1 MSPTMFLG
9 RVVLPALGLAVAAGL
24 TWNSVRKFTVQ
35 TEAVRTAES
44 SGSAVHSSGR
54 ITAEGRVVAYPGA
67 EVTVGTE
74 VLGMI
79 VNMPAFENAAVRKGD
94 LLVELRADDLK
105 ASLREAHFR
114 LIEAEAGL
122 RLLQARFQL
131 DRIFPAT
138 ASARAPQTAD
148 FRAEEQAAAVARRD
162 AAKETVERLDAE
174 AVKYRITA
182 PIGGTVISR
191 HVDPGETI
199 TPGSPILTIVDLS
212 RLRVEAEVD
221 EYDIAGIVPS
231 AQATITAEGYASA
244 GWRGEVEEVPEA
256 VVGRQTRP
264 DDPGRPTDTRVLR
277 VKVAF
282 REPNPLKL
290 GQHVEVEIARGG
302 KNP

>member
-9 RVVLPALGLAVAAGL
+9 RVVLPVLGLAVAAGL
-24 TWNSVRKFTVQ
+24 TWNSVRKFTAQ
-35 TEAVRTAES
+35 TEAVRRDDS
-44 SGSAVHSSGR
+44 SGAMVHSSSR

-74 VLGMI
+74 VLGT
-79 VNMPAFENAAVRKGD
+79 VVKMPARENTAVRKGD
-94 LLVELRADDLK
+94 LLVELRADDVK

-122 RLLQARFQL
+122 RVLQARSQL
-131 DRIFPAT
+131 DRIFPSPT
-138 ASARAPQTAD
+138 ARAPQTAD
-148 FRAEEQAAAVARRD
+148 LRAEEQAAAVARRD
-162 AAKETVERLDAE
+162 AAKATVERLDAE
-174 AVKYRITA
+174 AVKYRIMA
-182 PIGGTVISR
+182 PIGGMVISR

-199 TPGSPILTIVDLS
+199 TPGSPLVTIVDLT

-221 EYDIAGIVPS
+221 EFDIAAIALS
-231 AQATITAEGYASA
+231 AKATITAEGYSGR
-244 GWRGEVEEVPEA
+244 GWQGQVEEVPDA
-256 VVGRQTRP
+256 VLGRQTRP
-264 DDPGRPTDTRVLR
+264 DDPGRPADTRVLR